1 MKDIDLEEFQKRYT
15 EIIRED
21 ARDIY
26 SSSYLVVSDGGGI
39 PERLARMARELIERM
54 ENESR

>member
-1 MKDIDLEEFQKRYT
+1 MKIDDLEEFNRRFV
-15 EIIRED
+15 ELIRED

-39 PERLARMARELIERM
+39 PERLARMACELIERM
-54 ENESR
+54 NDESR